1 MEHKTVQMIGRSPA
15 GIKSLVSALKRDL
28 DADLITESCRAFS
41 GAYAVLL
48 CFEKYYFRNNSY
60 AGLTIMLT
68 EEQENQTADIIGFG
82 GGNGLFNFSLGA
94 NSNFAD
100 TAIHSGKLRVSGIPR
115 IIRRKLSDIL
125 YITKMSEKCLAVS
138 FLIQSGICSYA
149 LQIRSAG

>member
-60 AGLTIMLT
+60 AGLTI
-68 EEQENQTADIIGFG
+68 
-82 GGNGLFNFSLGA
+82 NFSLGA

-100 TAIHSGKLRVSGIPR
+100 TAKS
-115 IIRRKLSDIL
+115 IL
-125 YITKMSEKCLAVS
+125 ENYGFQEYR
-138 FLIQSGICSYA
+138 G
-149 LQIRSAG
+149 

>member
-1 MEHKTVQMIGRSPA
+1 MQWNNPRKWPKSHIAPA

-100 TAIHSGKLRVSGIPR
+100 TAKSILENYGFQEY
-115 IIRRKLSDIL
+115 RR
-125 YITKMSEKCLAVS
+125 
-138 FLIQSGICSYA
+138 
-149 LQIRSAG
+149 

>member
-1 MEHKTVQMIGRSPA
+1 MIGRSPA
-15 GIKSLVSALKRDL
+15 GIKSLVSALKREL

-100 TAIHSGKLRVSGIPR
+100 TAKS
-115 IIRRKLSDIL
+115 IL
-125 YITKMSEKCLAVS
+125 ENYGFQEYR
-138 FLIQSGICSYA
+138 G
-149 LQIRSAG
+149 

>member
-15 GIKSLVSALKRDL
+15 GIKSLVFALKRDL

-100 TAIHSGKLRVSGIPR
+100 TAKSILENYGFQEY
-115 IIRRKLSDIL
+115 RR
-125 YITKMSEKCLAVS
+125 
-138 FLIQSGICSYA
+138 
-149 LQIRSAG
+149 